1 MKFFK
6 YNWGYLLGVLFAI
19 AWSLTG
25 GVLRTLCWIA
35 GVGTLFAVSFYN
47 RKRTESKNGRV
58 IYTVLTCAYG
68 WMLLCS
74 PLLLIAELMADRL

>member
-19 AWSLTG
+19 VWSLTG
-25 GVLRTLCWIA
+25 GVLRILCWLA

-47 RKRTESKNGRV
+47 RKRTESPKGRV
-58 IYTVLTCAYG
+58 IYTILTCAYG

-74 PLLLIAELMADRL
+74 PLLIIAELMTAGL